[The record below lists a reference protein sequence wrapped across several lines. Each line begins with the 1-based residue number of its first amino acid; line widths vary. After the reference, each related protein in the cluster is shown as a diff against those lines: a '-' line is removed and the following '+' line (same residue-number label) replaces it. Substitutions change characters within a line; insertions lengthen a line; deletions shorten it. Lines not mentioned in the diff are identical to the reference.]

1 VHPPSTF
8 WQLGQRLA
16 LCVRHRH
23 LRRIVQA
30 NSAAS
35 TILVTFGS
43 SLNPGGG
50 SDDDLAHP
58 QLPFY
63 TALNSVGAHE
73 RRPLP
78 QPERATLVRIGV
90 TELVFAPH
98 PAAGK
103 AKKKLPDQMDPRTEC

>member
-1 VHPPSTF
+1 VFVTDTS
-8 WQLGQRLA
+8 A
-16 LCVRHRH
+16 
-23 LRRIVQA
+23 RIVQA